1 MVVFCS
7 FTLAQLTT
15 FPDYPNV
22 FGINQQAFN
31 ILFCSGLPG
40 VVLTITIAQLTPSLL
55 AKEYPL
61 RFLNIPGIYHIILVA
76 LYLEKSGIMHFVYV
90 LYGILN
96 SIFFSKSS
104 EDGIAKKLDQ
114 FIVPSISDLE
124 TFRGKNVLV
133 SVAVDQDSEE
143 ERSEGTSN
151 SECVSSITLN
161 TVSSSPAPLRTAT
174 VLEIEKTHD
183 WEENGPDRTPQASK
197 KSSFVTEMISLD
209 DKDKMSLCTTVV
221 LYLKYTL
228 STFVTALCFVF
239 VFYCLATG
247 HSLIKLSL
255 PLQIFFLFLSMVII
269 TYCEGMKVSI
279 VSTTHIDSDDLKDT
293 HRIAYKVHKLLNYDT
308 SEGVKKFL
316 LGRQLTVVPLGFFI
330 ASLTHF
336 IGLNEDQMP
345 YGLYFILVTAGLPG
359 VMILL
364 QVAQLTPQLLAEQ
377 NNIAFINLPGSYVLA
392 KWALF
397 VESFGIVNVTWL
409 IYYALDKVLCR
420 SNLNSM
426 ASTDDYDQLDTSG
439 GSGLLSLCY
448 ESEDSSEVSS
458 PISNSLSRSGKRLSE
473 HRDAGVNPMLKEP
486 GFSLSSHGVEC

>member
-15 FPDYPNV
+15 FPTYPNV
-22 FGINQQAFN
+22 FGMNDQAFN

-40 VVLTITIAQLTPSLL
+40 VVLTIAVAQLTPSLL

-96 SIFFSKSS
+96 SIFFSKDS
-104 EDGIAKKLDQ
+104 DVKIAKKLEQ
-114 FIVPSISDLE
+114 FIVPSISDLD
-124 TFRGKNVLV
+124 TFRGKNVKV
-133 SVAVDQDSEE
+133 SVAVDQSSEDSK
-143 ERSEGTSN
+143 SEGGI
-151 SECVSSITLN
+151 SSITMSIAN
-161 TVSSSPAPLRTAT
+161 
-174 VLEIEKTHD
+174 
-183 WEENGPDRTPQASK
+183 TPQPTDGTPGKAKGPTACQEWERNESDVEAPK
-197 KSSFVTEMISLD
+197 RSAFVTEMTSLEN
-209 DKDKMSLCTTVV
+209 KMDKMTLFNTVI

-228 STFVTALCFVF
+228 STFMTALCFAF

-255 PLQIFFLFLSMVII
+255 PLQLLLLFLSMVII

-279 VSTTHIDSDDLKDT
+279 VSTTHIDSEDLKGNY
-293 HRIAYKVHKLLNYDT
+293 RIAYKVHKLLNFDT

-377 NNIAFINLPGSYVLA
+377 NNIAFINLPGSYMLA

-409 IYYALDKVLCR
+409 IYFALDKILCR
-420 SNLNSM
+420 SSNMS
-426 ASTDDYDQLDTSG
+426 STDDYDQLDSSAG
-439 GSGLLSLCY
+439 GLLSLCY
-448 ESEDSSEVSS
+448 ESDSSDV
-458 PISNSLSRSGKRLSE
+458 SLSNMNSSSTSYSKENKEVEVISLSAGSGNSE
-473 HRDAGVNPMLKEP
+473 GNGSASNPMLTTGREI
-486 GFSLSSHGVEC
+486 EC